1 MYCNSFCRIPLDR
14 YIGRRYYLTSMN
26 TVKTD
31 LKLLS
36 APELCARRD
45 ELLASLPQLDNL
57 MRGSLIERK
66 VRCGKKTCRCATGE
80 GHLSY
85 YLSSLGKKGR
95 TRLDYVPFSWVPLVR
110 ERLDKHRLTQEIVAE
125 LTEIN
130 LELMR
135 RREKD

>member
-1 MYCNSFCRIPLDR
+1 MNTDKNFFSSLPLSQLVAKR
-14 YIGRRYYLTSMN
+14 EELLTSF
-26 TVKTD
+26 
-31 LKLLS
+31 
-36 APELCARRD
+36 PPIEHF
-45 ELLASLPQLDNL
+45 

-66 VRCGKKTCRCATGE
+66 VRCGKKNCHCASGE

-85 YLSSLGKKGR
+85 YLSSLDKSGR
-95 TRLDYVPFSWVPLVR
+95 TRLDYVPLSWVPVIR
-110 ERLDKHRLTQEIVAE
+110 ERLDTHRLAQEAIAQ

>member
-1 MYCNSFCRIPLDR
+1 
-14 YIGRRYYLTSMN
+14 MN
-26 TVKTD
+26 TVKPD
-31 LKLLS
+31 LKSLS
-36 APELCARRD
+36 APQLLARR
-45 ELLASLPQLDNL
+45 EALLTSLPPLENV

-80 GHLSY
+80 GHLSF
-85 YLSSLGKKGR
+85 YLSSLDKRGR

-110 ERLDKHRLTQEIVAE
+110 ERLDKHRLTQEILAE